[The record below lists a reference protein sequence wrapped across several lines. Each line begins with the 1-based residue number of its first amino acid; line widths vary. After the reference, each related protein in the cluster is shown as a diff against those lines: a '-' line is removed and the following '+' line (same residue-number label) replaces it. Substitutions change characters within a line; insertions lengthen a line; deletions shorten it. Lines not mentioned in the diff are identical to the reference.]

1 MGLTK
6 EDEYNAEDNVDYD
19 ILESKDQFT
28 RKPVPSDRF
37 RKSGYKSIR
46 HSQLANKRFHQQ
58 IMDFRKKVESNLKLR
73 PEFTARKDSSVVHG
87 NQNYADNFGILGLQ
101 YASVDDL
108 VRQTTKRIRESDS
121 DENKYSIIQST
132 IMGVERYTD
141 VDYDVML
148 MFHETVINPLTI
160 LFTVYKMINH
170 WNRFANSLD
179 VGDGDFTTDTML
191 AKCAKNLKGLPGNE
205 KYRKNMFDQTLN
217 GNTGGISP
225 NFLHKYLYFDGPDY
239 IRYRYNFR
247 YPNTK
252 NLMEDTI
259 NHLFYLTC
267 DKNPMVE
274 MYFSGDGA
282 NRYPM
287 LSFKR
292 LEQCVTPLIACVESA
307 LVKFRKVLPY
317 EIVKKYESAHQKD
330 FQLTG
335 TEPTTPNVVSLFYIK
350 EHLVDR
356 LINNKYGAGLSDS
369 NNALKNIWL
378 YLTKDPTKLRHQ
390 YKDIFSRLLIG
401 TVL

>member
-1 MGLTK
+1 
-6 EDEYNAEDNVDYD
+6 
-19 ILESKDQFT
+19 
-28 RKPVPSDRF
+28 
-37 RKSGYKSIR
+37 
-46 HSQLANKRFHQQ
+46 
-58 IMDFRKKVESNLKLR
+58 
-73 PEFTARKDSSVVHG
+73 
-87 NQNYADNFGILGLQ
+87 
-101 YASVDDL
+101 L

-170 WNRFANSLD
+170 WNRFANSLHLDND
-179 VGDGDFTTDTML
+179 VN
-191 AKCAKNLKGLPGNE
+191 KCDIRLCHKQLLKLPGNN
-205 KYRKNMFDQTLN
+205 KYRDLDIVGDHK
-217 GNTGGISP
+217 
-225 NFLHKYLYFDGPDY
+225 HKYLYFDPSEYD
-239 IRYRYNFR
+239 RYEDISARASAGNNI
-247 YPNTK
+247 NTK

-274 MYFSGDGA
+274 MYFSGDGD

-292 LEQCVTPLIACVESA
+292 LEQCVTPLVACVEAA

-317 EIVKKYESAHQKD
+317 EIVKKYESAFQKD
-330 FQLTG
+330 YELQG
-335 TEPTTPNVVSLFYIK
+335 TDPKSPNVVSLFYIK

-356 LINNKYGAGLSDS
+356 LIKNKYGAGLSDA
-369 NNALKNIWL
+369 NTALKNIWL
-378 YLTKDPTKLRHQ
+378 CLTKRGANGDPLHN
-390 YKDIFSRLLIG
+390 YKDIFSRFTYWDSTIG
-401 TVL
+401 TSVVCVPAKICCG